1 LIKERGGN
9 QKMSAFRLI
18 FASLVYHRR
27 MNFAVALGVLAGT
40 AVLTGAL
47 LVGDS
52 VRGSLRHLTLDRLG
66 RVDEALVADRFF
78 DVELA
83 NDLSAAPDFATAF
96 DRAVPAI
103 LLQGSLGNPDKGNRA
118 NRVTLLACD
127 AGFWQLGAG
136 GPARPPAAGE
146 VVLNTRLADD
156 LEVKA
161 GDDVLVRLPLASDI
175 PPDSP
180 LGKKTG
186 AIANRRLR
194 VLEVIP
200 SVGLGRFGL
209 FPNQQ
214 TPANAFLNLA
224 DLQSALEQ
232 KDRVNALFV
241 SGRETSAPPPETE
254 ERKLSGWLHPKLSDY
269 GLSLTQTMRGYI
281 HLTSDRMLLE
291 DPVET
296 AVARLFP
303 TGPADPPQPVLTYL
317 ANYILAGADDA
328 AKIPY
333 STITAIDFTDQ
344 PPLGPFSTPEGLTIA
359 ALADDEIVL
368 NQWAFDDLAKQGVTL
383 KPNDQVRITYFEP
396 ESTHGRIVEKTTA
409 FKFKAV
415 AALDGAA
422 DDRDF
427 TPELKGVTDKKSL
440 ANWDPPFPYF
450 PERVRTTPP
459 NNQDDEYWNKYRATP
474 KAFVS
479 LAAGRKLWGS
489 RFGQTTS
496 LRFAPR
502 DGLTVADLAQ
512 RLEDELA
519 KHRSELGFDF
529 QPVKRQGL
537 AASAGTTDFNVLFIA
552 FSFFIIAAAVMLVA
566 LLFRLG
572 VERRASEVGILL
584 AVGWYPRSVRRLLLV
599 EGLLVA
605 ALGGAAGVV
614 AGVGYAWL
622 MLTALNTPGWWLAA
636 VSSPF
641 LRLYI
646 TPLSLLVGYASGVL
660 VSGGAIAWAL
670 KAMRHVSV
678 RRLLANQAGELRQLA
693 PGRSIAGRVVA
704 WSSLVLAIVA
714 GGFAGGLSG
723 EAQAG
728 VFFGSGALV
737 LTALL
742 SFLRI
747 RLRAGE
753 TGALIKPGGSALA
766 RLALRNGARN
776 PGRSTLSIGLMA
788 SASFLIVA
796 VSAFRLEPPDSVTR
810 LTSGSGGFTFLA
822 ESDAPVIQDLNSPEG
837 RSELGFSPAD
847 EKLLAGH
854 AIVSLRVKPGD
865 DASCLNLYQ
874 PRQPRV
880 LGVTEPLVRR
890 GGFAWGATAAETPD
904 ERENPWLLLDRALAD
919 DKPIEG
925 DEPHVVPVVLDAN
938 TATYSLKKG
947 IGDLYEMPDG
957 RGGKLVLE
965 IVGLLKN
972 SIFQGDL
979 LISEDEFLLAFPDVS
994 GYRVFLIDAP
1004 SEHTGQTEQ
1013 ALEGTLGDYGFDAVP
1028 TQRRLADLMAV
1039 QNTYLSTF
1047 QSLGG
1052 LGLLL
1057 GTFGL
1062 AVVQLRNVF
1071 ERRGELA
1078 LLRATGFRRAL
1089 LARLVLLENVF
1100 LLAGGLGIGVSAAL
1114 VAVLPHFAAGGATF
1128 PFVTLAATLGLVL
1141 AVGLLAGLA
1150 AVRSTLTTPLLPALR
1165 GD

>member
-1 LIKERGGN
+1 
-9 QKMSAFRLI
+9 MSAFRLI
-18 FASLVYHRR
+18 LASLVYHRR

-66 RVDEALVADRFF
+66 RVDESLVANRFF
-78 DVELA
+78 SAELA
-83 NDLSAAPDFATAF
+83 NGLSAAPGFAAAF

-103 LLQGSLGNPDKGNRA
+103 LLQGSLSNPDKGNLA
-118 NRVTLLACD
+118 NRVTLLGCGAE
-127 AGFWQLGAG
+127 FWKLGAG
-136 GPARPPAAGE
+136 GPAQPPASGE

-156 LEVKA
+156 LGVKA

-194 VLEVIP
+194 VREVI
-200 SVGLGRFGL
+200 SAEGLGRFGL

-214 TPANAFLNLA
+214 TPANAFLNLD

-241 SGRETSAPPPETE
+241 SGRDASALPPEVE
-254 ERKLSGWLHPKLSDY
+254 ERKLSGWMHPKLSDY
-269 GLSLTQTMRGYI
+269 GLSLTLTKRGYI

-291 DPVET
+291 EPVET
-296 AVARLFP
+296 AVTRLFP
-303 TGPADPPQPVLTYL
+303 AGSTGPTGPPQPVLTYL

-333 STITAIDFTDQ
+333 STITAIDFTNQ
-344 PPLGPFSTPEGLTIA
+344 PPLGPFATPQGQTIA

-383 KPNDQVRITYFEP
+383 KPADEVRITYFEP

-422 DDRDF
+422 DDPDKASRPAAQVPRLKPPGDTGAPLGCAADDPDF

-450 PERVRTTPP
+450 PQRVRTTPP

-479 LAAGRKLWGS
+479 LTAGRRLWGS

-512 RLEDELA
+512 RLKDELA
-519 KHRSELGFDF
+519 KHRSELGFEF
-529 QPVKRQGL
+529 EPVKRQGL
-537 AASAGTTDFNVLFIA
+537 AASAGTTDFNMLFVA

-572 VERRASEVGILL
+572 VEQRASEVGILL
-584 AVGWYPRSVRRLLLV
+584 AVGWHPRSVRRLLLI

-622 MLTALNTPGWWLAA
+622 MLAGLRTPGWWLAA

-641 LRLYI
+641 LRLYM

-660 VSGGAIAWAL
+660 VSVWSIAWAL

-678 RRLLANQAGELRQLA
+678 RRLLANQAGELRQFGR
-693 PGRSIAGRVVA
+693 GRSVVSLVGA

-714 GGFAGGLSG
+714 GGFARGLSG
-723 EAQAG
+723 EARAG

-742 SFLRI
+742 SFLRM
-747 RLRAGE
+747 RLHAGE

-766 RLALRNGARN
+766 RLALRN
-776 PGRSTLSIGLMA
+776 
-788 SASFLIVA
+788 
-796 VSAFRLEPPDSVTR
+796 
-810 LTSGSGGFTFLA
+810 
-822 ESDAPVIQDLNSPEG
+822 
-837 RSELGFSPAD
+837 
-847 EKLLAGH
+847 
-854 AIVSLRVKPGD
+854 
-865 DASCLNLYQ
+865 
-874 PRQPRV
+874 
-880 LGVTEPLVRR
+880 
-890 GGFAWGATAAETPD
+890 
-904 ERENPWLLLDRALAD
+904 
-919 DKPIEG
+919 
-925 DEPHVVPVVLDAN
+925 
-938 TATYSLKKG
+938 
-947 IGDLYEMPDG
+947 
-957 RGGKLVLE
+957 
-965 IVGLLKN
+965 
-972 SIFQGDL
+972 
-979 LISEDEFLLAFPDVS
+979 
-994 GYRVFLIDAP
+994 
-1004 SEHTGQTEQ
+1004 
-1013 ALEGTLGDYGFDAVP
+1013 
-1028 TQRRLADLMAV
+1028 
-1039 QNTYLSTF
+1039 
-1047 QSLGG
+1047 
-1052 LGLLL
+1052 
-1057 GTFGL
+1057 
-1062 AVVQLRNVF
+1062 
-1071 ERRGELA
+1071 
-1078 LLRATGFRRAL
+1078 
-1089 LARLVLLENVF
+1089 
-1100 LLAGGLGIGVSAAL
+1100 
-1114 VAVLPHFAAGGATF
+1114 
-1128 PFVTLAATLGLVL
+1128 
-1141 AVGLLAGLA
+1141 
-1150 AVRSTLTTPLLPALR
+1150 
-1165 GD
+1165 